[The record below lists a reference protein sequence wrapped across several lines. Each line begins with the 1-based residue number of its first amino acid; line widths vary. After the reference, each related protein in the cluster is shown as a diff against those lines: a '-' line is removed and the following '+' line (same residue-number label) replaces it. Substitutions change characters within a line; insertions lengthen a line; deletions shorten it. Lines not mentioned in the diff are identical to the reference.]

1 MQNDNKYMKIIVKEN
16 GNMAVNLKGRS
27 FLTLMDFTPEEIRY
41 MLDLARNLKDKKRAG
56 IRTELLKGKNICLLF
71 EKTSTRTRCAFEV
84 ACHDEGAHVTFLDS
98 KSSQMGKKESLEDT
112 AKVLGR
118 FFDGIEYRGYEQSVV
133 EDLAKYSGVC
143 VWNGL
148 TDVDHPTQILADMLT
163 IEEHIDKPLNKVK
176 VVFVGDIRNN
186 MSYAWMYGCAK
197 MGMSFVAYGP
207 EELVKEVDKDVLAK
221 VHEVADSTGAVI
233 EVSSDPTCLKGAD
246 VIYTDIWASMGE
258 EEQIPE
264 RVKLLTPYRVDMDMI
279 KATGNDDVIFL
290 HCLPSF
296 HDFETAMAKSQMDLG
311 YDIREVTDEVFR
323 SRYSRVFDEAE
334 NRLHTIKAVIV
345 ATLA

>member
-1 MQNDNKYMKIIVKEN
+1 
-16 GNMAVNLKGRS
+16 MAVNLKGRS

-41 MLDLARNLKDKKRAG
+41 MLDLAKDLKNKKRAG
-56 IRTELLKGKNICLLF
+56 FVGGLLAGKNICLLF

-84 ACHDEGAHVTFLDS
+84 ACHDEGAHVTYLDP
-98 KSSQMGKKESLEDT
+98 KGSQMGKKESLEDT

-133 EDLAKYSGVC
+133 ENLAKYSGVP

-163 IEEHIDKPLNKVK
+163 IEEHIDKPLKRVK
-176 VVFVGDIRNN
+176 VVFVGDVRNN

-197 MGMSFVAYGP
+197 MGMSYVAYGP
-207 EELVKEVDKDVLAK
+207 KELVDEVDKDVLARVK
-221 VHEVADSTGAVI
+221 EVADKTGASI
-233 EVSSDPTCLKGAD
+233 EVSSDASCLKGAD

-258 EEQIPE
+258 EDQIPE
-264 RVKLLTPYRVDMDMI
+264 RVKLLTPYRVDMDML
-279 KATGNDDVIFL
+279 KATENDDVIFL

-296 HDFETAMAKSQMDLG
+296 HDFETTMAASQKELG

-323 SRYSRVFDEAE
+323 SRYSKVFDEAE
-334 NRLHTIKAVIV
+334 NRLHTIKAVVV